1 MIQKIK
7 IIKTLI
13 IIFSLSLSFS
23 ANAQTVEEIIKG
35 RKAMFSENYQ
45 NAKKIS
51 ILLKSKRIEEAKPL
65 MKKISDNYIKLLD
78 YFPENAKEG
87 FKTGA
92 LPSIWENKD
101 EFNALMKKASDDM
114 IKLAKAIDTAED
126 LRENVYVRESLE
138 TSQLSAKSGTRF
150 RSVSKETNP
159 PKISTTMAAD
169 VVSEVRCGSKVGGS
183 AHNLLNTPPAS
194 ISEPTDA
201 SAIVL
206 ISDFSLGTEEDIG
219 DVDSDEEMA
228 PS

>member
-7 IIKTLI
+7 IIKTII
-13 IIFSLSLSFS
+13 IIFSLTFSFS
-23 ANAQTVEEIIKG
+23 AYAQTVEEIIKG

-51 ILLKSKRIEEAKPL
+51 ILLKSKRIDEAKPL

-78 YFPENAKEG
+78 YFPENTKEG

-126 LRENVYVRESLE
+126 LRAVQKELMWSNCTACHS
-138 TSQLSAKSGTRF
+138 KF
-150 RSVSKETNP
+150 R
-159 PKISTTMAAD
+159 
-169 VVSEVRCGSKVGGS
+169 
-183 AHNLLNTPPAS
+183 
-194 ISEPTDA
+194 
-201 SAIVL
+201 
-206 ISDFSLGTEEDIG
+206 
-219 DVDSDEEMA
+219 A
-228 PS
+228 PH